1 MSFENYTELCR
12 DDTFGPG
19 VPPIVACRGGFDFTA
34 SSVLQLGA
42 TVFLAILSYWEH
54 RSTVRPS
61 FLVSAF
67 LVLTAILDAARAR
80 TQALIG
86 GQHVVASTLIAIVSV
101 KLLLLIVE
109 NKDKTGIL
117 FPQYS
122 GTSSELRSGLLS
134 RAFFTWML
142 PLLGAGFK
150 GIISSQDLP
159 RIYEKLASETLT
171 SRVES
176 RWKNG
181 GSKGA
186 HALMMDTLLSFP
198 KEISIILIATTMQ
211 VGLQICQ
218 PFLLQEMVAF
228 LGDPTAPMTTG
239 YGLLGGFFCYSL
251 ANALIIPWCFHY
263 QFRLM
268 IMARG
273 VLVSMIYSKLL
284 RSRANGVE
292 QFSAFTLMTNDVE
305 KIVDVWW
312 RLLEPWYC
320 LLQIGICTYLLYRQL
335 GAICCVP
342 ILIILL
348 TFTLVVLAGYKLPRQ
363 QDAWFQAIESRVDL
377 TSHTLASL
385 QSVKLLGLS
394 GGMESRVQK
403 KREHELQI
411 SQAFR
416 VRNCLALTASFGPTI
431 LTPLVTFGAYAIMRM
446 IQGEGS
452 LTVETTVS
460 SLAILNLISAPAKQL
475 LLAIPLGLQAVGGFD
490 RIQAYL
496 QLDETLILTNDNSTK
511 DTLAQET
518 KDGVVLATLS
528 VLPHLPHQLSGEDA
542 QTAFF
547 TPNTLTAI
555 TGPIGCGKSTL
566 LRSLLLNAIPSEAIA
581 YCQQTP
587 WVHDGSIRDN
597 IIGQSELDIPWYQAV
612 IHSCELDV
620 DIKGMPEGD
629 ATPVGSRGSRLS
641 GGQRQRIAIAR
652 ALYANTRRAIFD
664 DVTSALDG
672 RTMSAVAEKVF
683 GRNGMLRK
691 KGTSVVLATHAVP
704 ILQMTDR
711 VLLMNKEG
719 EVIDSGTYEELA
731 TRHENIVQRQAP
743 VSETATESDSQNK
756 DEGRLEEY
764 QTQLD
769 TRMDDVRR
777 QKGDWKSY
785 GLYIGS
791 MGWLNSSVFVLGSV
805 FAVAFQAISQVW
817 VTWWASDTAG
827 DHTLGY
833 WLGLY
838 ATWAVLITLGIMLT
852 PMAPLSFIS
861 NNGGIGPLVNRFSQ
875 DIRLC
880 DWQLPFNIL
889 LTLMAFL
896 SCLASILIAVA
907 AVPYIAAC
915 IPVLAA
921 VLILLQ
927 MFYLRT
933 SRQLRLL
940 EIESKAPVLSLF
952 LDTMQGLTT
961 IRAFGWSEAYV
972 QRSFACLDPSQKPY
986 YLLFCV
992 QRWLLLVLALVVTGL
1007 EVLLAGLAIAL
1018 RTKVSAGL
1026 VGLALIQVT
1035 TLTQGMSDLV
1045 MQWTEMETSLG
1056 AVSRIS
1062 RFMQDTPQEE
1072 HLGEGETTPTEWP
1085 AEGSITFED
1094 VDATYDPEP
1103 QGSSSLALN
1112 NIAFTVKSGEHVGIC
1127 GRTGSGKSSLVAAL
1141 SGLLPC
1147 HRGRILIDGVD
1158 ISTLDPEVLR
1168 SKLNIIT
1175 QEPFLFEGSV
1185 RENLNPWANE
1195 TSDRDLL
1202 QALEQVD
1209 LHTKV
1214 KLLGGLDAPL
1224 HDTSLSHGQ
1233 KQLFCLARALLRK
1246 SSVVILD
1253 EPTGSI
1259 DPATDATIQRLIKE
1273 MFRDRTVIMIAHRL
1287 QSLAQFDTIVV
1298 LDSGRLIETGQP
1310 LSLLNSPSSSFGALY
1325 RASEGGE
1332 LDRDA

>member
-1 MSFENYTELCR
+1 MSFENYTEICR

-42 TVFLAILSYWEH
+42 TVSLAILSYWEH

-67 LVLTAILDAARAR
+67 LVLTTILDAARAR

-86 GQHVVASTLIAIVSV
+86 GQHVVAGILIAIVSV
-101 KLLLLIVE
+101 KLLLLVVE
-109 NKDKTGIL
+109 NRQKTGIL

-134 RAFFTWML
+134 RAFFTWLL

-150 GIISSQDLP
+150 GVISTRDLP
-159 RIYEKLASETLT
+159 PIYEKLASETLT
-171 SRVES
+171 ARVES

-181 GSKGA
+181 DSKGA

-198 KEISIILIATTMQ
+198 KEVSIILIATTTQ

-218 PFLLQEMVAF
+218 PFLLQEMVTF
-228 LGDPTAPMTTG
+228 LGDPAASMTTG

-251 ANALIIPWCFHY
+251 ANALTIPWCFHY

-284 RSRANGVE
+284 RSRANGAE
-292 QFSAFTLMTNDVE
+292 QSSAFTLMTNDVE

-312 RLLEPWYC
+312 RLLEPC
-320 LLQIGICTYLLYRQL
+320 LEPSVAYRYLLY
-335 GAICCVP
+335 
-342 ILIILL
+342 
-348 TFTLVVLAGYKLPRQ
+348 
-363 QDAWFQAIESRVDL
+363 
-377 TSHTLASL
+377 
-385 QSVKLLGLS
+385 
-394 GGMESRVQK
+394 
-403 KREHELQI
+403 
-411 SQAFR
+411 FR
-416 VRNCLALTASFGPTI
+416 VRNLSAQPLLLFLFGKPFLTLIQTQAFGPTI

-446 IQGEGS
+446 IQGETS

-475 LLAIPLGLQAVGGFD
+475 LLAIPLGLQAVGGFA

-496 QLDETLILTNDNSTK
+496 QLDETPIVANDNSTK
-511 DTLAQET
+511 ETLTQET
-518 KDGVVLATLS
+518 KDGVVLSTLS
-528 VLPHLPHQLSGEDA
+528 VLPRLPPQLGRQDA

-547 TPNTLTAI
+547 APNALTAI

-587 WVHDGSIRDN
+587 WVHDGSVRDN
-597 IIGQSELDIPWYQAV
+597 IIGKSELDIPWYQAV

-652 ALYANTRRAIFD
+652 ALYANMRRAIFD

-683 GRNGMLRK
+683 GENGILRK

-704 ILQMTDR
+704 ILQMADR
-711 VLLMNKEG
+711 ILLMNKDG

-743 VSETATESDSQNK
+743 VSKTATGSDSQTK
-756 DEGRLEEY
+756 EEGTLEEF

-791 MGWLNSSVFVLGSV
+791 MGWVNSSVFVLGSV

-827 DHTLGY
+827 NHTLGY

-852 PMAPLSFIS
+852 PIFFFTKMAIKASIRLHTGLLTSTMRAPLSFIS
-861 NNGGIGPLVNRFSQ
+861 NNGGIGPLVNR
-875 DIRLC
+875 
-880 DWQLPFNIL
+880 
-889 LTLMAFL
+889 
-896 SCLASILIAVA
+896 
-907 AVPYIAAC
+907 
-915 IPVLAA
+915 
-921 VLILLQ
+921 
-927 MFYLRT
+927 
-933 SRQLRLL
+933 
-940 EIESKAPVLSLF
+940 IESKAPVLSLF

-1062 RFMQDTPQEE
+1062 RFMQDTPQED
-1072 HLGEGETTPTEWP
+1072 HLGEGETTPGEWP
-1085 AEGSITFED
+1085 AQGAITFED
-1094 VDATYDPEP
+1094 VDATYD
-1103 QGSSSLALN
+1103 LALN

-1175 QEPFLFEGSV
+1175 QEPFLFDGSI
-1185 RENLNPWANE
+1185 RENLNPWGNE
-1195 TSDRDLL
+1195 ISDSELM

-1209 LHTKV
+1209 LHSKV

-1310 LSLLNSPSSSFGALY
+1310 HLLLNSPSSSFGALY